1 LTWKTVGIV
10 GAVLF
15 LAGFLLGFI
24 PEYQKASKLAMQL
37 ETARLESKLREIR
50 ELASLSYMDASRMNY
65 GSATEDS
72 ERMFGLAREVANETK
87 DDGLRSSL
95 NGLSM
100 AVGFLLLVS
109 LVLSA
114 ALAALGKFFGG
125 LMPLP
130 EFVLS
135 GINFIVSLAGVAVL
149 FALIFKYV
157 PEAEITWKNVW
168 SGAVATAFFFTVG
181 KYLIGLY
188 LGKAAVGS
196 AYGAAGSLVVVVV
209 WIYYSAMIFL
219 FGAEFTHV
227 LDSGDSQQNA

>member
-95 NGLSM
+95 NGLSTFRDT
-100 AVGFLLLVS
+100 VKGK
-109 LVLSA
+109 LSA
-114 ALAALGKFFGG
+114 ADASVLE
-125 LMPLP
+125 PLQQ
-130 EFVLS
+130 
-135 GINFIVSLAGVAVL
+135 IVQKTQKEL
-149 FALIFKYV
+149 KR
-157 PEAEITWKNVW
+157 
-168 SGAVATAFFFTVG
+168 
-181 KYLIGLY
+181 
-188 LGKAAVGS
+188 
-196 AYGAAGSLVVVVV
+196 
-209 WIYYSAMIFL
+209 
-219 FGAEFTHV
+219 
-227 LDSGDSQQNA
+227 